1 MSMEP
6 CADMEC
12 CLKVHSKCESCMMKT
27 IEVLRSISGVYS
39 VTWDAEKNIFKISG
53 EVDPNILL
61 KAVMRTGEH
70 AELVNVKLNHP
81 QLRHTNYNYNY
92 NNHNFGYG
100 YHIPSSSSYRRRD
113 IRPLPEHEFYPVTS
127 SAYRRPPGIQYLPSN
142 YDTTSYG
149 YGYENPLPPATYV
162 PSYPYQ
168 EHDPYANY
176 EGVSFCTIM

>member
-1 MSMEP
+1 MEP

-39 VTWDAEKNIFKISG
+39 VIWDAEKNIFKISG

-81 QLRHTNYNYNY
+81 QLRHTK
-92 NNHNFGYG
+92 
-100 YHIPSSSSYRRRD
+100 RRD
-113 IRPLPEHEFYPVTS
+113 IRPLPEHESYPVTS

-142 YDTTSYG
+142 YDTTNYG

-168 EHDPYANY
+168 EHGPYANY